1 MGTAVKISPSG
12 QVRIPKEI
20 MKTLSVSQG
29 DYIDF
34 EVHEGNV
41 CVRGKRLM
49 AIDQAWFWTKEW
61 QEAEKEAERDI
72 REGRISQPFKSAEE
86 AMAHLKQLR
95 KPASPGRKKDR

>member
-20 MKTLSVSQG
+20 MKALSVSQG

-34 EVHEGNV
+34 EVQEGKVN
-41 CVRGKRLM
+41 VRGKRLM

-61 QEAEKEAERDI
+61 QEAEREAERDI
-72 REGRISQPFKSAEE
+72 MEGRISQPLSSAEE
-86 AMAHLKQLR
+86 VLGYLKKVR
-95 KPASPGRKKDR
+95 KSARPGRKKAR